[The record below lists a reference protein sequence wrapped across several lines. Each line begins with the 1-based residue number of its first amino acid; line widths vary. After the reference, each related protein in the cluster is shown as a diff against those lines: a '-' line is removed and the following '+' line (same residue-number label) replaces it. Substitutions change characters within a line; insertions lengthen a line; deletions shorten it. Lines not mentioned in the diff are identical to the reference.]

1 MTKRNLSSRISR
13 PCSSVR
19 LVPQNVCR
27 GGVACTLNTRYEDAA
42 VTDYITL
49 RHYPKTGVRYIYETD
64 YDERDLGRN
73 VPDAGDEIFR

>member
-1 MTKRNLSSRISR
+1 MSVMKRNLSSRISR

-49 RHYPKTGVRYIYETD
+49 RHYPKTCVRCVYENKGA
-64 YDERDLGRN
+64 ERDC
-73 VPDAGDEIFR
+73 